1 MAARETQTQTE
12 ADAATGN
19 VFLGKSAA
27 RAAQRLPRAG
37 FTWVVWG
44 RYCFDDYCDSEIEI
58 GGSGAASAVSD
69 GGVEHESGGAA
80 SGGGQVLVVTGRGL
94 HSKGDGPVVKPA
106 VESLIRSR
114 GVEFAAVQGNGGCL
128 MVPWPL
134 RRDAKAL

>member
-1 MAARETQTQTE
+1 MRETQTRTE
-12 ADAATGN
+12 ADAATGS

-27 RAAQRLPRAG
+27 RAAQRLPRVG
-37 FTWVVWG
+37 LTWVVWG
-44 RYCFDDYCDSEIEI
+44 RYCFGDSEIEV
-58 GGSGAASAVSD
+58 GGRGAASAVSD
-69 GGVEHESGGAA
+69 GGVEQESGGAA

-94 HSKGDGPVVKPA
+94 HSKGDGPVIKPA

-134 RRDAKAL
+134 RRDARAL